1 MITAMT
7 GPLPDLDRLLT
18 SWLRQLRGQRR
29 SPHTLRAYNAAAHSF
44 LHWCDS
50 NNTPREL
57 TKRHVTEWLAS
68 HTGRAATARLHLTVI
83 KLFAR
88 WLAEEEGFDADP
100 ITAIRAPKPDQ
111 PSVPDFPEHELQA
124 MVAVC
129 DGRDLRDRRDKALLM
144 LFTETGL
151 RAAEMVALDVTDV
164 NLDNCVLHVIRGKG
178 GKGRRVRFSPAAA
191 ATVDRYLRTRERLIT
206 RPKQGPLWITRAGKR
221 LSYRGM
227 AATLRERADAAG
239 VEGFHLHRFRHSAAV
254 RWLRKGGTETGL
266 MAQAGWSSRTMV
278 ARYAASAAEQVASD
292 EFDRLDLGIR
302 VKDT

>member
-1 MITAMT
+1 MITGMT

-18 SWLRQLRGQRR
+18 SWLRELRGQRR
-29 SPHTLRAYNAAAHSF
+29 SPHTLRAYSAAAHSF
-44 LHWCDS
+44 LHWCDTHD
-50 NNTPREL
+50 TPREL
-57 TKRHVTEWLAS
+57 TKHNVTEWLAS

-100 ITAIRAPKPDQ
+100 ITAVRAPKQDQ

-164 NLDNCVLHVIRGKG
+164 NLDQCVLQVIRGKG
-178 GKGRRVRFSPAAA
+178 GKGRRVRFSTRAAA
-191 ATVDRYLRTRERLIT
+191 AIDRYLRTRERVVA
-206 RPKQGPLWITRAGKR
+206 RPKQGPLWITRTGKR

-227 AATLRERADAAG
+227 AATLRERAEMAG

-278 ARYAASAAEQVASD
+278 ARYVQSASEQIAAE
-292 EFDRLDLGIR
+292 EFDRLDMGI
-302 VKDT
+302 KDL